1 MGRTSGPCNR
11 SSRWF
16 GLGRVPVT
24 LVVGC
29 ALAHAAGGLAVTAA
43 GGSLRLL
50 LTYWGVDGREVVDVV
65 LASAASFA
73 IPGLAGAYVRPGD
86 GAEPA

>member
-1 MGRTSGPCNR
+1 
-11 SSRWF
+11 
-16 GLGRVPVT
+16 